1 MQPGNVATMSAN
13 LIEDGNGVGGRT
25 EIPYSLDM
33 ISNMNMRRTLYIQ
46 MEFVKRQMLREVCI
60 HCDFYFILISYEMC
74 RVDEGITGDKA
85 WKLFG
90 QIVDALVHMSTL
102 GILHH
107 DIKLTNIF
115 IGMFIQILL

>member
-1 MQPGNVATMSAN
+1 M
-13 LIEDGNGVGGRT
+13 GGRT
-25 EIPYSLDM
+25 EIPYSLDV
-33 ISNMNMRRTLYIQ
+33 ILNMNMRITLYIQ
-46 MEFVKRQMLREVCI
+46 MEFMERQMLREVCI

-74 RVDEGITGDKA
+74 RVDEGIMKDEA

-90 QIVDALVHMSTL
+90 QIADVLVHMSTL
-102 GILHH
+102 GILHC